1 MTAQEQRTT
10 VGKLPDKTAE
20 SPFVP
25 GLLTR
30 AVWLVWVATLGVL
43 TARVV
48 FGWRPEPPAGFTIDG
63 LTVLMWVTVAFFS
76 GVIHS
81 YSRRYMAGSERITG
95 FFLRVFAFTV
105 VVMVLVAADSVV
117 LFVGA
122 WLAMGLVMAELIG
135 HVRGWRQARA
145 AARVARRYF
154 LASSLLLAVSLLTLW
169 WHTGATTVSGTAA
182 AIGEVPT
189 TPALFAAGTLLLAAM
204 VQSALVP
211 FHTWLLSSMTA
222 PTPASALMHAG
233 FVNAGGILLTR
244 FAPVVSVDSRFL
256 LLVVIVGATSALLGK
271 LLKSVQS
278 DVKRQLGCSTTGQMG
293 FMFMQAG
300 LGFFGAAITH
310 LILHGFYKA
319 YLFLSA
325 SGAVEQTTP
334 ATTTEKTGSNTLVG
348 TAVAVPTAV
357 VGGALFAVLTG
368 KGTSL
373 DSGLLLTGLVALTT
387 LHATRTAI
395 AESTVPATLRYGLV
409 PFVFLP
415 SVALYAGVYVAV
427 GNLLEG
433 LALVTSPA
441 SLGVVHGVVA
451 VAFLAAYVGIETGAY
466 KHSKRLYVWL
476 LNASQPPAGT
486 VLTSTEEYNEY

>member
-1 MTAQEQRTT
+1 
-10 VGKLPDKTAE
+10 
-20 SPFVP
+20 
-25 GLLTR
+25 
-30 AVWLVWVATLGVL
+30 
-43 TARVV
+43 
-48 FGWRPEPPAGFTIDG
+48 
-63 LTVLMWVTVAFFS
+63 
-76 GVIHS
+76 
-81 YSRRYMAGSERITG
+81 
-95 FFLRVFAFTV
+95 
-105 VVMVLVAADSVV
+105 
-117 LFVGA
+117 
-122 WLAMGLVMAELIG
+122 MGLVMAELIG
-135 HVRGWRQARA
+135 HVRGWSQARA

-169 WHTGATTVSGTAA
+169 WHTGATTVSGATAA
-182 AIGEVPT
+182 VGEVPT
-189 TPALFAAGTLLLAAM
+189 TVALFAAGTLLLAAM

-325 SGAVEQTTP
+325 GGAVEQTTP
-334 ATTTEKTGSNTLVG
+334 ATTEQKTGSNGLVG

-368 KGTSL
+368 KGTTL

-387 LHATRTAI
+387 LHATHTAI
-395 AESTVPATLRYGLV
+395 VESTVPATLRYGLV
-409 PFVFLP
+409 PFVFL
-415 SVALYAGVYVAV
+415 SSIALYAGVYVAV

-433 LALVTSPA
+433 IALVTAPA

-451 VAFLAAYVGIETGAY
+451 VAFIAAYVGIETGAY